1 MKRLFQLLI
10 LLLFTGI
17 YAQNDTIDRIEQTT
31 VQTVEKDDKGDGLN
45 SRVKVKTIKEQSI
58 MTNPMQ
64 SGELNQDRYL
74 PGVKVTKTISIDSD
88 RDSFYDEKVE
98 LTYYEF
104 KGKKYFFSVNDK
116 GFDILSDPENSSI
129 LATAIISSTPNLY
142 LMEIDG
148 LTGFGYFDEQGN
160 LIVDYLD
167 RDDFKVINMKFN
179 KLSF

>member
-1 MKRLFQLLI
+1 MKRLIYIFI
-10 LLLFTGI
+10 LLLFTGT
-17 YAQNDTIDRIEQTT
+17 YAQTDTVDRMEETT
-31 VQTVEKDDKGDGLN
+31 VQIVENDDKANGLK
-45 SRVKVKTIKEQSI
+45 SKVKVKTIKEQSI
-58 MTNPMQ
+58 MTDPMQ
-64 SGELNQDRYL
+64 KGELNQDRYL

-88 RDSFYDEKVE
+88 RDSFYDEKIE
-98 LTYYEF
+98 LNYYEF

-116 GFDILSDPENSSI
+116 GFDILSDPEKSSV

-142 LMEIDG
+142 LIKIDG
-148 LTGFGYFDEQGN
+148 LVGFGYFDEEGS